1 MSKEKPLECKICK
14 VIFRTK
20 EKMTKHLI
28 SKKHLENL
36 KNIKIEPFEILEN
49 NTHNAN
55 EIDPFLN
62 KNDINKLKNMDIGEG
77 FDITYKN
84 DNVVKCEYVFEEQE
98 NNTVSQEGDEDNNSI
113 QDNAQT
119 QEAQQYAV
127 QQLPP
132 VITEKQ
138 SKIIDFLIKNQ
149 NHQQIANK
157 FFQVIQKIGLIDLKG
172 FTTHIISNDDIQI
185 LIKQKIIKVFKIYKE
200 TLLKKKE
207 NGQTHFNN
215 ILIEDIVSL
224 IVI

>member
-1 MSKEKPLECKICK
+1 
-14 VIFRTK
+14 
-20 EKMTKHLI
+20 MTKQRSMYVNTI
-28 SKKHLENL
+28 YIINYVMYVN
-36 KNIKIEPFEILEN
+36 NI
-49 NTHNAN
+49 
-55 EIDPFLN
+55 
-62 KNDINKLKNMDIGEG
+62 
-77 FDITYKN
+77 
-84 DNVVKCEYVFEEQE
+84 QE
-98 NNTVSQEGDEDNNSI
+98 NI
-113 QDNAQT
+113 QV
-119 QEAQQYAV
+119 QEAQQEAV

-157 FFQVIQKIGLIDLKG
+157 FFQVIQKIGLVDLKG